1 MEKLYQFEGLCL
13 WDRGGGLPEGAAP
26 CSAPFAP
33 LVITVRRD
41 PAKSRGLYRIDDLRR
56 LDAQDVRAALQP
68 LPPQQAADD
77 LTALVQAEG
86 ACVLNT
92 AFARCWDVLRA
103 TRRRRDG
110 FRVHLVGLG
119 DVGGTVAAGLGPAG
133 TGPDGHRHL

>member
-77 LTALVQAEG
+77 LAALVQAEG

-92 AFARCWDVLRA
+92 AFAR
-103 TRRRRDG
+103 
-110 FRVHLVGLG
+110 
-119 DVGGTVAAGLGPAG
+119 
-133 TGPDGHRHL
+133 

>member
-68 LPPQQAADD
+68 LPPQQAAVIKPSPSISV
-77 LTALVQAEG
+77 TVNATWSMCASS
-86 ACVLNT
+86 NT
-92 AFARCWDVLRA
+92 V
-103 TRRRRDG
+103 
-110 FRVHLVGLG
+110 
-119 DVGGTVAAGLGPAG
+119 
-133 TGPDGHRHL
+133 